1 MPEYL
6 APGVYVEE
14 TSYRAKSIEG
24 VSTTTTGFVGPTRY
38 GPIDMEPEIVT
49 SLGDFE
55 RVYGDGQPL
64 EFAGGRMHNYLWHA
78 VRAFF
83 EEGGRRLYVARTFL
97 PLRDAGASSVP
108 PLAADGRSFVK
119 LPSEETP
126 EDDAVFV
133 KARFPGAAG
142 DQRVSFRLGFG
153 GNVLAR
159 RNDEKSDGPGKGTVR
174 GLTEFDLVGIFGPS
188 FRPSQAPLPPS
199 IEVLRDALR
208 ALAATDSARAKM
220 LASSNVES
228 AAGIAARDAAAAAA
242 SARTL
247 NELEDV
253 VSAREAA
260 LLQAQRALES
270 DNAEAIAATSAK
282 ELAVAAKKVADNA
295 KKAAEDAATAQGAAT
310 GDAAKKATKSAD
322 AAGATEKALPAAL
335 KDGALP
341 EEIKLATDAA
351 DSGKTLADAAKEAA
365 DVVVETLPVDATQ
378 PEKDAAN
385 TAAAKADESARA
397 AKATV
402 DTLAT
407 ALKPAATPEQK
418 TAATKAAKEG
428 KEIADAAKVLADNVV
443 TLLASGTLLAKVNDA
458 AAAATKANELFEAAK
473 KRGEAATKAI
483 QDGEDAVAAIT
494 KDPDG
499 LLAEARQARD
509 AAKTQADIAR
519 DTAATSSQ
527 HALAVTKA
535 LEELTGIAAGTA
547 VGRLYLARYNELAKR
562 WEFHDSSGV
571 AAFGEHQLDPDP
583 KTGHKVCVAT
593 VTVTVVAA
601 GHPAS
606 QWAGLPLD
614 PRHNQ
619 AGEPDHLLA
628 RLGEKP
634 GTLAAARSLPV
645 TITLGKNLLDAAG
658 QPRADGIA
666 LARLLF
672 DEIPDIKNNDNIPR
686 EPFETRLNELK
697 GGNDGQRPEGA
708 EYEGKGDETAIG
720 KTGLKLLEDLEDISI
735 VAAPGITFGM
745 EHENWRPVAQTI
757 NGQLLGHC
765 ERMRYRVAI
774 LDSGDGQSIGDVRSM
789 RAKIDSAR
797 GHAALYYPWV
807 RVLDPI
813 TRQEINLPPSG
824 FVAGIYARNDV
835 DRAVYKAPAN
845 EVVRSAIGF
854 EFLLNK
860 AQQEVLNPEG
870 VNCLRFFEGRGFRL
884 WGARTVSSDPEWK
897 YVNVR
902 RYFGYLERSIDKGTQ
917 WAVFEPNGEALWAN
931 VRRTIEDFLLNEWQ
945 SGALLG
951 DKPEKAYFVRCDR
964 STMSQNDLDNG
975 RLICLIGVAP
985 LKPAEFVIFR
995 IGQWTADRKI

>member
-83 EEGGRRLYVARTFL
+83 EEGGRRLYVARTFR
-97 PLRDAGASSVP
+97 PLDAAGATSVP

-119 LPSEETP
+119 LPSKETP
-126 EDDAVFV
+126 ENDAVFV

-142 DQRVSFRLGFG
+142 DQRVSFRLTFG
-153 GNVLAR
+153 GNALSQSNAAGAG
-159 RNDEKSDGPGKGTVR
+159 SGILQ
-174 GLTEFDLVGIFGPS
+174 GLSEFDLVGVFRSFMEPS
-188 FRPSQAPLPPS
+188 AATQSLKES
-199 IEVLRDALR
+199 LVALKEQNPAAAK
-208 ALAATDSARAKM
+208 ALALSY
-220 LASSNVES
+220 VES
-228 AAGIAARDAAAAAA
+228 AAGIAKSDAATAAAT
-242 SARTL
+242 ARTL
-247 NELEDV
+247 AEIKDV
-253 VSAREAA
+253 VSAHEQALIQAKVALQSAEAEQGEAA
-260 LLQAQRALES
+260 SAQLQA
-270 DNAEAIAATSAK
+270 K
-282 ELAVAAKKVADNA
+282 
-295 KKAAEDAATAQGAAT
+295 
-310 GDAAKKATKSAD
+310 
-322 AAGATEKALPAAL
+322 
-335 KDGALP
+335 
-341 EEIKLATDAA
+341 
-351 DSGKTLADAAKEAA
+351 AAKEAA
-365 DVVVETLPVDATQ
+365 VNAQKAAKDAAGALDDAAQKAVSKASESAADAGKVEEKLRAALAAPNNPAEKEAATQAATQAATAATTSADQTTFAAAAVQTALPTGATEAERSTVDDAVNKANESAAAAGETARAVADALAADATQ
-378 PEKDAAN
+378 DDVAAATDAVAKGKELADAVKTAIDALAQALPNGSAKAKTLAATAAASKATDLATSAQDRTTAAVAAVAAATASVAAIEADPAGLLAVARAAQKVASDAN
-385 TAAAKADESARA
+385 TAAKTRA
-397 AKATV
+397 ENSSQR
-402 DTLAT
+402 
-407 ALKPAATPEQK
+407 AL
-418 TAATKAAKEG
+418 
-428 KEIADAAKVLADNVV
+428 EIASALGEIAGAA
-443 TLLASGTLLAKVNDA
+443 S
-458 AAAATKANELFEAAK
+458 
-473 KRGEAATKAI
+473 
-483 QDGEDAVAAIT
+483 VA
-494 KDPDG
+494 
-499 LLAEARQARD
+499 
-509 AAKTQADIAR
+509 
-519 DTAATSSQ
+519 
-527 HALAVTKA
+527 
-535 LEELTGIAAGTA
+535 A

-562 WEFHDSSGV
+562 WEFHDSSG
-571 AAFGEHQLDPDP
+571 AAVLNENELDPDP
-583 KTGHKVCVAT
+583 TTGHKVCVAT
-593 VTVTVVAA
+593 VTATVVAA

-672 DEIPDIKNNDNIPR
+672 DEIPDIKNNANIPR
-686 EPFETRLNELK
+686 EPFETRLKELK

-745 EHENWRPVAQTI
+745 EHDNWRPVAQTI
-757 NGQLLGHC
+757 NGKLLGHC

-797 GHAALYYPWV
+797 GHGALYYPWV